1 MKYDVFGIGNALM
14 DFLVEIREDEFVEL
28 DLKKGQFHMI
38 DAERSKK
45 ILKMIE
51 EQEKKITLAP
61 GGSAANTLHGIALLG
76 GNVVFC
82 GKVGKDK
89 HGDIY
94 EQKIVQNGV
103 KSNISRCDRDITG
116 HALTFVTPEGER
128 TFAVHLGASVNLQK
142 EDVFFDDLIESRI
155 LHVEGYQLEDRKLS
169 EVLMH
174 AMQFAKKNDVKISID
189 LSDPGVVSRNKNK
202 IIGIVKDYADI
213 VFANEEEAKAFTG
226 KEGGDALADIGGMS
240 EIAVVKFGKE
250 GSLVKKRDEIYR
262 IEGVKA
268 KAIDTTGAGDMY
280 AAGFLYGL
288 CKGYDIKV
296 CGSLGSY
303 FAAKVVEQIG
313 ARLDKIDVKDIEN
326 IVSGKI

>member
-14 DFLVEIREDEFVEL
+14 DFLVEIREDEFVKL

-51 EQEKKITLAP
+51 EQEKKITLVP

-94 EQKIVQNGV
+94 EQKIMQNGV
-103 KSNISRCDRDITG
+103 KSNISRCDKSMTG
-116 HALTFVTPEGER
+116 HAITFVTPEGER
-128 TFAVHLGASVNLQK
+128 TFAVHLGASINLQK
-142 EDVFFDDLIESRI
+142 EDIFFDDLMESRI
-155 LHVEGYQLEDRKLS
+155 LHMEGYQLEDKNLADVS
-169 EVLMH
+169 MT
-174 AMQFAKKNDVKISID
+174 AMQFAKKNKVRISID
-189 LSDPGVVSRNKNK
+189 LSDPGVVSRNKDK
-202 IIGIVKDYADI
+202 MRGIVKDYADI
-213 VFANEEEAKAFTG
+213 VFANEDEAKAFTG
-226 KEGGDALADIGGMS
+226 KEGGDALAEIGKMC
-240 EIAVVKFGKE
+240 EIAIVKIGKK
-250 GSLVKKRDEIYR
+250 GSLVRK
-262 IEGVKA
+262 EGKDYFIKGIKA

-288 CKGYDIKV
+288 CKGHSMTV
-296 CGSLGSY
+296 CGNLGSY

-313 ARLDKIDVKDIEN
+313 ARLEKIDRKEIE
-326 IVSGKI
+326 KIINLE